1 MSLPSPPSS
10 SVRWLAP
17 KRWLRPRHVYFT
29 YCLVSA
35 TPGRFLP
42 LLLTWFG
49 MQPSLIGLLLAMQVV
64 LSYIAMPLLSHRAD
78 VRGRGRVLAMLQ
90 LVASVMLMLQGVVG
104 SFWLFTN
111 PLSSSPS
118 PSTGEGV
125 PATASA
131 AVVTFLFATTAASGV
146 ASSALEPIVRG
157 LTVAF
162 LIDENGGDSAKGP
175 MKFGSERLW
184 GAVSWALGSLIT
196 SIFFD
201 FPSHTASLFATYA
214 LHIVCAVMFIA
225 SVALFPRPSNP
236 TDTGCGSS
244 EPAQHVSLPQAL
256 RAVLLHG
263 GMTTVLFFNTVFWF
277 GVGVSVV
284 ENLLFLYLV
293 TELHASNLLCG
304 LSIVFSVMIEIPM
317 YAVAPRLLSS
327 SLPGVTPATILLV
340 AAVAYVVRVV
350 GYALVSTPM
359 AALGFELLHGVT
371 FASADAAFFSLLATR
386 GAMSVPGAEASVQAT
401 YSVVRAVGMA
411 TGAGLGGFILQSA
424 GASTLYVLAAIVVM
438 AAASAFAVG
447 FERQQRKWRRS
458 QGSGSSNRDGYA
470 PIAAWGANENFDA

>member
-1 MSLPSPPSS
+1 
-10 SVRWLAP
+10 
-17 KRWLRPRHVYFT
+17 
-29 YCLVSA
+29 
-35 TPGRFLP
+35 
-42 LLLTWFG
+42 
-49 MQPSLIGLLLAMQVV
+49 MQPSLIGLVLAMQVI
-64 LSYIAMPLLSHRAD
+64 LSYVAMPLLSHRAD
-78 VRGRGRVLAMLQ
+78 VRGRGRTLAMLE
-90 LVASVMLMLQGVVG
+90 LVSTVMLVLQGVIG
-104 SFWLFTN
+104 TYWLFTN
-111 PLSSSPS
+111 PSSSS
-118 PSTGEGV
+118 SSTGEETS
-125 PATASA
+125 PAAASA
-131 AVVTFLFATTAASGV
+131 VIVTFLFATTVASGV
-146 ASSALEPIVRG
+146 AESALEPIVRG

-162 LIDENGGDSAKGP
+162 LIDEHGGDSAKGP
-175 MKFGSERLW
+175 MNFGSERLW

-225 SVALFPRPSNP
+225 SVALFPKPSSNTTEENP
-236 TDTGCGSS
+236 DADAS
-244 EPAQHVSLPQAL
+244 ESPQQHVSLPQAL

-263 GMTTVLFFNTVFWF
+263 GATTVLFFNTVFWF

-304 LSIVFSVMIEIPM
+304 LSIVLSVMIEIPM

-327 SLPGVTPATILLV
+327 SLPAVTPATILLV
-340 AAVAYVVRVV
+340 AAGAYAVRVV
-350 GYALVSTPM
+350 GYALTSTPM

-386 GAMSVPGAEASVQAT
+386 GAMTVPGAEASVQAT

-424 GASTLYVLAAIVVM
+424 GASTLYILAAVVVM
-438 AAASAFAVG
+438 VSAIMFAVS
-447 FERQQRKWRRS
+447 FERQNGRWRRG
-458 QGSGSSNRDGYA
+458 QGSGSGTRDGYA
-470 PIAAWGANENFDA
+470 SIAVRGSTENVEC